1 MTIPRWLVAIPIV
14 VAATLISTS
23 AKGSSIR
30 DRAHM
35 FSESAVKKAQAELDR
50 LERATHIPVVIETI
64 EKVPGLDRNAST
76 AERHEAINA
85 FAIRRDNELKD
96 EGIYFLISKDDRL
109 NSNILV
115 RERFASLLPRA
126 KRERIGEAFLEGFKK
141 RDFDGGLLQG
151 AQAIERALEGASVGH
166 KAAQAPGGVPLAARR
181 PGGGGHSMLG
191 TFLLIILGIF
201 GVLLVLRL
209 LGGLFGRSAGAG
221 YNQMGGMGMPRPGMG
236 PGGPGY
242 YGGGPGYG
250 GRGGGFFSGM
260 LGGLGGALAGNWL
273 YDQFSGRHGG
283 VNSADAVHSTDYA
296 SGIPD
301 QGGDAIV
308 GADDNPGGGA
318 SWDDGGTTDTG
329 GGDWGGGGGDW
340 GGGGGDWGGG
350 GGDWGG
356 GGGGGGGDW

>member
-1 MTIPRWLVAIPIV
+1 MMINPRWWIAIPIV
-14 VAATLISTS
+14 LAAMSIS
-23 AKGSSIR
+23 APARGSSIH

-35 FSESAVKKAQAELDR
+35 FSEEAVKKAQAELNR
-50 LERATHIPVVIETI
+50 IERATRVPVVIETI
-64 EKVPGLDRNAST
+64 EKVPGLDAGASR
-76 AERHEAINA
+76 AERDDAINSLA
-85 FAIRRDNELKD
+85 VRRDNAIKD
-96 EGIYFLISKDDRL
+96 EGIYFLISKNDRL

-115 RERFASLLPRA
+115 RERFAALLPKA
-126 KRERIGEAFLEGFKK
+126 KRDRIGEAFIDGFKK
-141 RDFDGGLLQG
+141 KDFDGGLLSG
-151 AQAIERALEGASVGH
+151 VHAIERALEGASIGH
-166 KAAQAPGGVPLAARR
+166 KAAEAPGVLPAAARPR
-181 PGGGGHSMLG
+181 GGQSTMGPMG
-191 TFLLIILGIF
+191 TFLLIIVGIF

-221 YNQMGGMGMPRPGMG
+221 YPGQMGGMGMRPGMG

-242 YGGGPGYG
+242 YGGPGYG

-283 VNSADAVHSTDYA
+283 MTASDAMHSTDYGA
-296 SGIPD
+296 GGAD

-308 GADDNPGGGA
+308 GADDSPAGGN
-318 SWDDGGTTDTG
+318 SWDDGGGADTGGG
-329 GGDWGGGGGDW
+329 GGDWGG

-356 GGGGGGGDW
+356 GGGGDW